1 METIADLLDRDRRSA
16 APALRAPVADRELSY
31 RDLVTTAWKA
41 GNALRHLGV
50 GPTHRVAVAPD
61 PLPEPVVTFLGAA
74 QLGAATTFAVGTAAR
89 DGARAVV
96 VGVEREAAFDLPP
109 GAKLSVYG
117 GEPAD
122 ATTVHWEEEVW
133 SENPA
138 FPPTDAEGDTTA
150 LVAGEAS
157 YTHRDCL
164 DAAAGLADRLDL
176 DGDADLRVR
185 ALPSAPGAVVAVL
198 AAVSAGAT
206 ATLTG
211 EDRGNLV
218 VGDETVP
225 VEDARP

>member
-50 GPTHRVAVAPD
+50 GPTHRVAVAAD
-61 PLPEPVVTFLGAA
+61 PLPEPTLTFLGAA
-74 QLGAATTFAVGTAAR
+74 QLGAATTFAVDAAAR

-96 VGVEREAAFDLPP
+96 VSAEREAEFDLPP

-122 ATTVHWEEEVW
+122 ATTAHWEEEVW

-138 FPPTDAEGDTTA
+138 FPPTDAAPDTTA
-150 LVAGEAS
+150 LVADGAS
-157 YTHRDCL
+157 FTHRDCL
-164 DAAAGLADRLDL
+164 EAAAELVDRLAL
-176 DGDADLRVR
+176 DGDSDLRVR
-185 ALPSAPGAVVAVL
+185 ALLSTPGAVVALL
-198 AAVSAGAT
+198 AAVSAGGT

-211 EDRGNLV
+211 EDRGDLV
-218 VGDETVP
+218 VDGDAVP
-225 VEDARP
+225 VGDAEP